1 MKLSVASLECN
12 SADKQNLRA
21 RVNAR
26 VSNQDLKALKI
37 RLAHFMVPTRTG
49 KPGKMRI
56 LFLVREF

>member
-26 VSNQDLKALKI
+26 VSNRDLKALKI

-49 KPGKMRI
+49 KPG
-56 LFLVREF
+56 